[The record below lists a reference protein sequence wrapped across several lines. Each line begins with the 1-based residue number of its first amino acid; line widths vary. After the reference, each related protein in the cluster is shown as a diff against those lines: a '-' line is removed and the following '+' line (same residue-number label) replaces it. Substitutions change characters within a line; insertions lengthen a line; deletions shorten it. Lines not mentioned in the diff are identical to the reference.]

1 MIRPKGLKT
10 RKKQAQKAEKKAYET
25 DRKKTFNQQI
35 TTLTI
40 KFFNLF
46 SMKKLWRKVLAFA
59 LMGVLVGSVGCKDYD
74 DDIDRIDGKLEELS
88 GTVALKTDVQALQ
101 QTVNQLS
108 SIDFSAFLRS
118 ADFEAKLQQSGVA
131 YKSDLKE
138 WLTGPEVKEMIEKYG
153 YQTADDV
160 KALIDGLQNAD
171 DVAATFD
178 AMIKAYDLWGAVSGN
193 VTEAIEAAL
202 KEADFM
208 TGESALSAS
217 QVNQLLST
225 ISAAFG
231 AEGADVKAA
240 IDGWLG
246 QNFAKYME
254 SYEPTDAF
262 IAKLGIGDASIAAVL
277 GELENAN
284 SDLVKAV
291 KNLIVDATD
300 GKVSE
305 ETLNTR
311 FGEYDKKIEALS
323 IRVAELEGRIQSLV
337 WVPETSSEIQYNYI
351 MLPQRVTLDLTKAG
365 ERKPKTIVL
374 SESTKTLTWQ
384 VTPASVCKKIAE
396 EHVSV
401 EMKSVST
408 RAVEEH
414 LQIAGVAI
422 DPAEGTIS
430 VTISTDA
437 DLYAIGNENREN
449 PAIALHVVVP
459 GRQEEGENGAQYQ
472 GIDFLSNYTM
482 VRTPRGAKL
491 QARSFRF
498 LKGEENFGFGN
509 IGVAELDY
517 TNKEP
522 QLFLDGF
529 AVAAPD
535 KDEEG
540 YAIYTD
546 VAKLY
551 EAFGEQGALKIV
563 CEPELGADGKPVKAT
578 TNVDPKV
585 AAKTL
590 ELTADGFTI
599 KEADKALQYNYI
611 QSGEYTCSIE
621 GVKGGEYEGYG
632 LELGTFSI
640 SYNLIPTTIEM
651 TVPAVHYDWSY
662 ATASGNDWY
671 TTNEMSVSGLTVE
684 RFNELKRAGYN
695 MNLYKGDELV
705 PGTIV
710 RLTVESTPT
719 APTDVQYVKV
729 QVKDNN
735 KAFAEGGEFIIKGKY
750 NLSDCIAKFEIPVT
764 VTGAPELQGI
774 KPAVKSY
781 PFNGEYTYE
790 LISAKEG
797 EDYIAQLWAANK
809 EILKDQ
815 FKDTADSKAFDQFKA
830 MIEGAD
836 VTYKADGKAELRIVN
851 GAVKVTFDPDA
862 VGDGKSYKPSIV
874 FKNNG
879 LTCSIEAQGVSLAA
893 SNVTWIPGIF
903 IKNDRA
909 EMKTSF
915 EGSTFQI
922 EQKDMTKAYTTNV
935 DADLIYSI
943 YNEKDSAQ
951 AKTLAAMAKA
961 DKEVPTIVNGVLS
974 WNDWTALELIIK
986 VEARHNGNLLGSTTF
1001 TAYIADPVGA
1011 FAMTPKADATLY
1023 AGESKNAGSLV
1034 DLKASNGKDCFNT
1047 DGTLNA
1053 DLETALHGKVK
1064 YAKVGEWDSVITLKA
1079 DGTVTFNETS
1089 YELPADT
1096 NIKVKVTYE
1105 YQFGKKEYE
1114 VTLTLKKGTRPAPA
1128 KPAK

>member
-1 MIRPKGLKT
+1 
-10 RKKQAQKAEKKAYET
+10 
-25 DRKKTFNQQI
+25 
-35 TTLTI
+35 
-40 KFFNLF
+40 
-46 SMKKLWRKVLAFA
+46 MKKLWRTVLAFA
-59 LMGVLVGSVGCKDYD
+59 LTGVLVSSVGCKDYD

-254 SYEPTDAF
+254 SYEPTEAF

-337 WVPETSSEIQYNYI
+337 WVPETASEIQYNYI

-396 EHVSV
+396 EHVSIV
-401 EMKSVST
+401 QKSVT
-408 RAVEEH
+408 RAADAQ

-437 DLYAIGNENREN
+437 DLYAIGNENGEN

-482 VRTPRGAKL
+482 VRPLRGLKL
-491 QARSFRF
+491 QAGHFRF
-498 LKGEENFGFGN
+498 LKGEEDFGFGN
-509 IGVAELDY
+509 TGVAELDY

-540 YAIYTD
+540 YTIYTD

-563 CEPELGADGKPVKAT
+563 CDPELGADGKPVKAT

-662 ATASGNDWY
+662 AAAAGNHRY
-671 TTNEMSVSGLTVE
+671 ITKEMSVSGLTVE
-684 RFNELKRAGYN
+684 QYNEINNGAGYD
-695 MNLYKGDELV
+695 MGLYKDDEVV
-705 PGTIV
+705 PNAVVNLFAT
-710 RLTVESTPT
+710 TTPT
-719 APTDVQYVKV
+719 APTDVQWAKL
-729 QVKDNN
+729 QIIDRNN
-735 KAFAEGGEFIIKGKY
+735 VFAEDGEFIVKGKFY
-750 NLSDCIAKFEIPVT
+750 LSDCIAKFEIPVT

-781 PFNGEYTYE
+781 PFNGENTYE

-836 VTYKADGKAELRIVN
+836 VTYKADGKAELQIVN
-851 GAVKVTFDPDA
+851 GAVKVTFDLDA
-862 VGDGKSYKPSIV
+862 VDDGKSYKPSIV
-874 FKNNG
+874 FENNG

-903 IKNDRA
+903 IANGRA

-915 EGSTFQI
+915 DDSTFQI

-935 DADLIYSI
+935 DADLTYTI

-951 AKTLAAMAKA
+951 AKALAAMAKA
-961 DKEVPTIVNGVLS
+961 GKTVPTIENGLLS

-986 VEARHNGNLLGSTTF
+986 VEARHNNNLLGSTTF

-1011 FAMTPKADATLY
+1011 FAMTPKVDATLY
-1023 AGESKNAGSLV
+1023 AGESKKAGSLV
-1034 DLKASNGKDCFNT
+1034 DLKASNGKDCFDANGTPNT
-1047 DGTLNA
+1047 DLA
-1053 DLETALHGKVK
+1053 AALHGKVK
-1064 YAKVGEWDSVITLKA
+1064 YAKVGEWDSVITLA
-1079 DGTVTFNETS
+1079 TDGTVTFNETS

-1096 NIKVKVTYE
+1096 NIKVKITYE